1 MEVILVDIQLWFW
14 DFLPKAVW
22 AIGIFVLGWYF
33 SGVLARMLRK
43 VMEQHNVDPGVTN
56 LAHDVVRWGLL
67 IYSGIMAL
75 QQFTDVTAFLAG
87 LGILGFTVGFA
98 LQETMKNFAAGVL
111 LLVQKPFRIGD
122 SISVQGFDGTVTAIN
137 LRSTELVDINGRVVI
152 LPNAEVLGHAI
163 INFTRS
169 VRRRLQVMVG
179 VAYGSDLNKVSQVAL
194 DAVRG
199 IPGVLEDPA
208 PQAMLSVFGAASVD
222 VTLYI
227 WVDTTRVGLLAVQD
241 QAIKNL
247 HQAFEANGIE
257 IPYPTQTLLM
267 KRES

>member
-1 MEVILVDIQLWFW
+1 MQIFWMNFQQWFW
-14 DFLPKAVW
+14 DFLPK
-22 AIGIFVLGWYF
+22 LGWALGILIASWYL
-33 SGVLARMLRK
+33 SAWLAGGLRRL
-43 VMEQHNVDPGVTN
+43 MEKRSVDVGVTN
-56 LAHDVVRWGLL
+56 LAHDVLRWGLVV
-67 IYSGIMAL
+67 YGGIMAL

-122 SISVQGFDGTVTAIN
+122 LISVQEFDGTVTAIN

-169 VRRRLQVMVG
+169 VKRRLQVPVG
-179 VAYGSDLNKVSQVAL
+179 VAYGSDLNKVNEVAL
-194 DAVRG
+194 EAVRG

-208 PQAMLSVFGAASVD
+208 PQAILSVFGAASVD
-222 VTLYI
+222 ITLYI
-227 WVDTTRVGLLAVQD
+227 WVDTSQAGLLAVQD
-241 QAIKNL
+241 QAIKNI

-267 KRES
+267 KRQP